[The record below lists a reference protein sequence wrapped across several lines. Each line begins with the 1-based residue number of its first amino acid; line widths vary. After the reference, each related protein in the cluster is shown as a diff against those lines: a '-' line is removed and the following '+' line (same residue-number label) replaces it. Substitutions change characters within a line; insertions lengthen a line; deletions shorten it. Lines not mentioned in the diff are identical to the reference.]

1 MKHLFTLLIAL
12 SLGFALQAQTD
23 PCQNFAANFTFE
35 PPGSNLT
42 VEFINQ
48 STGEYTELLW
58 NFGDGGTSDTSNPTH
73 TYASIGTYQIC
84 LTIANAWCESST
96 CKTVLITPIDPP
108 PCEAYFNMESN
119 GLTAFFNGN
128 PSVPNDLSGFMWNF
142 GDGTADDDHFEVSHT
157 YAESG
162 TYTVCLTIWNNATDC
177 EDQYCQT
184 ITVTAPTP
192 TCDANFVYE
201 TSGLTAYL
209 NGTSSTAS
217 GDISS
222 YQWWYNGAIIGDGAT
237 LTYTFP
243 EAGEYQVCL
252 VIHTGNGC
260 VSEDCHGVV
269 VSGGTTP
276 TCDAN
281 FVYETDGL
289 VAYLNGTSSTASG
302 DISSYQWWYNGAI
315 IGDGAT
321 LTYTF
326 PEAGEYQVCLVIH
339 TGNGCVS
346 EDCHGVVVSGGTT
359 PTCDANFV
367 YETSGLTAYLNGTSS
382 TASGDISSY
391 QWWYNGAIIGDGA
404 TLTYTFP
411 EAGEYQV
418 CLVVHTGN
426 GCVSEDCH
434 GVVVSGGTTSPCEAY
449 FNMESNGLTAFFNG
463 NPSVPN
469 DLSGFMWNFGDGT
482 ADDDH
487 FEVSHTYAESGTYT
501 VCLTIWNNVSG
512 CEDQYCQTITVTAPT
527 PTCDANFVY
536 ETSGLTAYLNGTSS
550 TASGDI
556 SSYQWWYNGAII
568 GDGATLTYTFPEAG
582 EYQVCL
588 VVHTGNGCVSEDC
601 HGVVVSGGTTSP
613 CEAYFN
619 MESNGLTAFFNGN
632 PSVPNDLSGFAWNF
646 GDGTADDDHFEV
658 SHTYALSGTYTVC
671 LTIWNNA
678 TDCEDQYCQTIIINS
693 PTPTCDANF
702 VYETDGL
709 IAYLNG
715 TSSTASGDISSYQ
728 WWYNG
733 AIIGDGA
740 TLTYTFPEA
749 GEYQVCLVVH
759 TGNGCVS
766 EDCHGVVVSGGTT
779 SPCEAYFNMESNGLT
794 AFFNGNP
801 SVPNDLS
808 GFAWNFGDGTAD
820 DDHFEVSHTYALSG
834 TYTVCLT
841 IWNNVSGC
849 EDQYCQTII
858 INSPTPTCDAN
869 FVYETDGLI
878 AYLNGTS
885 STASGDISSYQW
897 WYNGAIIGDG
907 ATLTYTFPE
916 AGEYQVCLVIHTGN
930 GCVSED
936 CHGVVVSGG
945 TTPTCDANF
954 VYETD
959 GLIAYLNGTSS
970 TASGDI
976 SSYQWWYNG
985 AIIGDGATLTYT
997 FPEAGEYQVC
1007 LVIHTGNGC
1016 VSEDCHGVV
1025 VSGGTTP
1032 TCDANFVYETDG
1044 LVAYLNGTTSTASG
1058 DISSYQWWYNG
1069 AIIGD
1074 GATLTY
1080 TFPEAGEYQVCL
1092 VIHTGNGCVSED
1104 CHGVVVSGG
1113 ADPCPALWV
1122 NFTYEWT
1129 STPLSVHFI
1138 KFTEGAG
1145 SGAQLLWNFG
1155 DGGTSTTANP
1165 THTYS
1170 VAGTY
1175 VVCLSVTTAA
1185 GCTEQYC
1192 ENIIISSAEGVC
1204 AAAITYTLNGNIG
1217 TFSASGSESSGN
1229 IVAYSWWRG
1238 SALVGINE
1246 TATINFA
1253 TSGTYDICLTI
1264 TTDNG
1269 CTDEVCQSVVVTL
1282 EAPMANGLSVNPN
1295 LLNAQMNI
1303 DVAITLQTAQQVT
1316 ISLLDITGQQMRQQ
1330 SVPMEVGTNSHTLS
1344 GTNLLPGMYVLR
1356 ATLANGTV
1364 MMRKVLV
1371 VD

>member
-1 MKHLFTLLIAL
+1 MKHLFTLLIAI
-12 SLGFALQAQTD
+12 SFGFALQAQTD

-35 PPGSNLT
+35 PPGNNLT

-48 STGEYTELLW
+48 SEGEYAELLW
-58 NFGDGGTSDTSNPTH
+58 TFGDGNTSDTSNPIH

-96 CKTVLITPIDPP
+96 CKTVLITPIAPP
-108 PCEAYFNMESN
+108 PCEAYFNMESDGLTAFFNGNPSVPNDLSGFAWNFGDGTADDDHFEVSHTYAESGTYTVCLTIWNNATDCEDQYCQTITVTAPTPTCDANFTYETSGLTAYLNGTSSTASGDISSYQWWYNGAIIGNGATLTYTFPEAGEYQVCLVIHTNNGCQSEDCHGVVVSGGTTPTCDANFTYETSGLTAYLNGTSSTASGDISSYQWWYNGAIIGDGATLTYTFPEAGEYQVCLVIHTNNGCQSEDCHGVVVSGGTTSPCEAYFNMESDGLTAFFNGNPSVPNDLSGFAWNFGDGTADDDHFEVSHTYAESGTYTVCLTIWNNATDCEDQYCQTITVTAPTPTCDANFTYETSGLTAYLNGTSSTASGDISSYQWWYNGAIIGNGATLTYTFPEAGEYQVCLVIHTNNGCQSEDCHGVVVSGGTTSPCEAYFNMESN

-128 PSVPNDLSGFMWNF
+128 PSVPNDLSGFAWNFGDGTADDDHFEVSHTYAESGTYTVCLTIWNNATDCEDQYCQTITVTAPTPTCDANFTYETDGLVAYLNGTSSTASGDISSYQWWYNGAIIGDGATLTYTFPEAGEYQVCLVIHTNNGCQSEDCHGVVVSGGTTSPCEAYFNMESNGLTAFFNGNPSVPNDLSGFAWNF

-252 VIHTGNGC
+252 VIHTNNGC
-260 VSEDCHGVV
+260 
-269 VSGGTTP
+269 
-276 TCDAN
+276 
-281 FVYETDGL
+281 
-289 VAYLNGTSSTASG
+289 
-302 DISSYQWWYNGAI
+302 Q
-315 IGDGAT
+315 
-321 LTYTF
+321 
-326 PEAGEYQVCLVIH
+326 
-339 TGNGCVS
+339 
-346 EDCHGVVVSGGTT
+346 
-359 PTCDANFV
+359 
-367 YETSGLTAYLNGTSS
+367 
-382 TASGDISSY
+382 
-391 QWWYNGAIIGDGA
+391 
-404 TLTYTFP
+404 
-411 EAGEYQV
+411 
-418 CLVVHTGN
+418 
-426 GCVSEDCH
+426 SEDCH

-469 DLSGFMWNFGDGT
+469 DLSGFAWNFGDGT

-501 VCLTIWNNVSG
+501 VCLTIWNNATD

-588 VVHTGNGCVSEDC
+588 VIHTNNGCQSEDC
-601 HGVVVSGGTTSP
+601 HGVVVSGGT
-613 CEAYFN
+613 
-619 MESNGLTAFFNGN
+619 
-632 PSVPNDLSGFAWNF
+632 
-646 GDGTADDDHFEV
+646 
-658 SHTYALSGTYTVC
+658 
-671 LTIWNNA
+671 
-678 TDCEDQYCQTIIINS
+678 
-693 PTPTCDANF
+693 
-702 VYETDGL
+702 
-709 IAYLNG
+709 
-715 TSSTASGDISSYQ
+715 
-728 WWYNG
+728 
-733 AIIGDGA
+733 
-740 TLTYTFPEA
+740 
-749 GEYQVCLVVH
+749 
-759 TGNGCVS
+759 
-766 EDCHGVVVSGGTT
+766 
-779 SPCEAYFNMESNGLT
+779 
-794 AFFNGNP
+794 
-801 SVPNDLS
+801 
-808 GFAWNFGDGTAD
+808 
-820 DDHFEVSHTYALSG
+820 
-834 TYTVCLT
+834 
-841 IWNNVSGC
+841 
-849 EDQYCQTII
+849 
-858 INSPTPTCDAN
+858 
-869 FVYETDGLI
+869 
-878 AYLNGTS
+878 
-885 STASGDISSYQW
+885 
-897 WYNGAIIGDG
+897 
-907 ATLTYTFPE
+907 
-916 AGEYQVCLVIHTGN
+916 
-930 GCVSED
+930 
-936 CHGVVVSGG
+936 
-945 TTPTCDANF
+945 
-954 VYETD
+954 
-959 GLIAYLNGTSS
+959 
-970 TASGDI
+970 
-976 SSYQWWYNG
+976 
-985 AIIGDGATLTYT
+985 
-997 FPEAGEYQVC
+997 
-1007 LVIHTGNGC
+1007 
-1016 VSEDCHGVV
+1016 
-1025 VSGGTTP
+1025 
-1032 TCDANFVYETDG
+1032 
-1044 LVAYLNGTTSTASG
+1044 
-1058 DISSYQWWYNG
+1058 
-1069 AIIGD
+1069 
-1074 GATLTY
+1074 
-1080 TFPEAGEYQVCL
+1080 
-1092 VIHTGNGCVSED
+1092 
-1104 CHGVVVSGG
+1104 
-1113 ADPCPALWV
+1113 DPCPALWV

-1192 ENIIISSAEGVC
+1192 ENIIVSSPGGVC

-1217 TFSASGSESSGN
+1217 TFSASSSESNGN
-1229 IVAYSWWRG
+1229 IMAYSWWRG
-1238 SALVGINE
+1238 AALVGINE

-1282 EAPMANGLSVNPN
+1282 EAPVANGLSVNPN

-1303 DVAITLQTAQQVT
+1303 DVAITLQTAQEVT

-1344 GTNLLPGMYVLR
+1344 GTNLLPGMYMLR